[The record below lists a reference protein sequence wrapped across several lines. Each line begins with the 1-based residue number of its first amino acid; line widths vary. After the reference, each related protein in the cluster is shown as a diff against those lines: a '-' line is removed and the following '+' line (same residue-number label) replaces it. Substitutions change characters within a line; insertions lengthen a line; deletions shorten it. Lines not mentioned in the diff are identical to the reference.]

1 MKVHID
7 TLSVQYESL
16 RWIIITRLLPFP
28 SPQMD
33 YSVSE
38 SQTSTCLARNV
49 PSLQPRGKFG
59 WGDVTLAG
67 PARQKGTQLHL

>member
-1 MKVHID
+1 LHQILNVPHNNSKPHLDKIVSAVLIFAMYYH
-7 TLSVQYESL
+7 SSS
-16 RWIIITRLLPFP
+16 LLPFP

-59 WGDVTLAG
+59 
-67 PARQKGTQLHL
+67 